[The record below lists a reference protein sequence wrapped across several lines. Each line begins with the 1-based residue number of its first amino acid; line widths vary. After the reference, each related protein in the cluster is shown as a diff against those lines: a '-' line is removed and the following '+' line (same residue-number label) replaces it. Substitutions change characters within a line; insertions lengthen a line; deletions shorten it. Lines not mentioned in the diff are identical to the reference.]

1 VIIPVKSFRLGKQR
15 LAAALDDTQR
25 SRLGRALAA
34 HVAET
39 VEEAGLAAL
48 FVTGDPE
55 VAAWATMT
63 GFPSLPDPGQGLNA
77 AAAAGAEWADQ
88 SNSSW
93 IVLHSDLPLLQADD
107 LREFADARTDVIAP
121 SSGVRFRSRQLSQ
134 TPDTA
139 RLAKD
144 RGSTGSSARHRLT
157 RRSFFCPLPPAGALD
172 EDGPFVNPGDKRVAL
187 ERWLDIAVT
196 AVDPEALTA
205 DALSDSEDG
214 PTVIIAIGKAAAGMC
229 HGAHRALGPVSG
241 VCVTNAPGT
250 VPDGIDLL
258 IGDHPIPGDASF
270 EAGKR
275 VLEVARAVS
284 GRCVAL
290 ISGGGSALC
299 EQPVSGVDQSY
310 IQEVNALLLDGG
322 ASIEETNLVRRHLSA
337 IKCGGVA
344 RAVRGPLETYVVSDV
359 GGAEPGVV
367 ASGPTIPT
375 SADPTAVKALMRQF
389 GIPIPEAVWDAMNQ
403 RLPHALS
410 PPNVTVLADG
420 KVAARAVADAAQKD
434 GFKSRVSEGWITG
447 PIETALE
454 QFFAESGS
462 GVTVAV
468 GEPTVDVRS
477 LRRPG
482 SRATRACS
490 LLSQL
495 TASTGEQSRQEPS
508 SMAPPSIG
516 VGTRKTV
523 FATSTQR
530 VISMAPVT

>member
-1 VIIPVKSFRLGKQR
+1 
-15 LAAALDDTQR
+15 
-25 SRLGRALAA
+25 
-34 HVAET
+34 
-39 VEEAGLAAL
+39 
-48 FVTGDPE
+48 
-55 VAAWATMT
+55 M
-63 GFPSLPDPGQGLNA
+63 
-77 AAAAGAEWADQ
+77 
-88 SNSSW
+88 
-93 IVLHSDLPLLQADD
+93 
-107 LREFADARTDVIAP
+107 
-121 SSGVRFRSRQLSQ
+121 
-134 TPDTA
+134 
-139 RLAKD
+139 
-144 RGSTGSSARHRLT
+144 
-157 RRSFFCPLPPAGALD
+157 
-172 EDGPFVNPGDKRVAL
+172 NPGDKRVAL
-187 ERWLDIAVT
+187 ERWLDIAVA

-229 HGAHRALGPVSG
+229 RGAHRALGPVSG

-284 GRCVAL
+284 SRCVAL

-299 EQPVSGVDQSY
+299 EQPVPGVDQSY
-310 IQEVNALLLDGG
+310 LQEVNALLLDGG

-389 GIPIPEAVWDAMNQ
+389 GIPIPEAVWDAINQ

-434 GFKSRVSEGWITG
+434 GFKCRVNEGWIAG

-454 QFFAESGS
+454 KFFAQSGP
-462 GVTVAV
+462 GVTVGV
-468 GEPTVDVRS
+468 GEPTVDVRGNGAGGRNSHAALLASTRLDGHEGLFASFATDGIDGRTKSAGAIVDGATVDRGGDPENS
-477 LRRPG
+477 LRNFD
-482 SRATRACS
+482 SATY
-490 LLSQL
+490 LNG
-495 TASTGEQSRQEPS
+495 TGDLIRTGPT
-508 SMAPPSIG
+508 
-516 VGTRKTV
+516 GTNVADLWVLWR
-523 FATSTQR
+523 S
-530 VISMAPVT
+530 